1 MKMRLL
7 SIALVACGV
16 FLSIG
21 PELPV
26 LAERPDA
33 AVQTDFDALHE
44 QANIALQ
51 NLRQSRERRMASAS
65 TVAF

>member
-1 MKMRLL
+1 MRMRLF
-7 SIALVACGV
+7 SIALVACGAYLFAV
-16 FLSIG
+16 
-21 PELPV
+21 PELPAP
-26 LAERPDA
+26 AERPDA

>member
-1 MKMRLL
+1 MRMRLL
-7 SIALVACGV
+7 SIAIIAAGV
-16 FLSIG
+16 FLSVE

-26 LAERPDA
+26 LAERSDA

-51 NLRQSRERRMASAS
+51 NLRQLRDRRTTSAS
-65 TVAF
+65 IVAF

>member
-1 MKMRLL
+1 MRMRLL
-7 SIALVACGV
+7 SIAIVAAGV
-16 FLSIG
+16 FLSVE

-51 NLRQSRERRMASAS
+51 NLRQSRDRRMASAS
-65 TVAF
+65 IVAF